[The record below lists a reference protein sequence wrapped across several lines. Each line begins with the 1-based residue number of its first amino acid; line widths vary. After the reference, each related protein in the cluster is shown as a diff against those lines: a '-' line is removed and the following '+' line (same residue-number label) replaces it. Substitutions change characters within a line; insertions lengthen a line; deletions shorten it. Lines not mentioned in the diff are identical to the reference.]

1 MKISP
6 IDIQNKQFKVRFRGF
21 DIKEV
26 DDFLEETAAAADALI
41 SDNQKLADRV
51 KQLERQ
57 NRAHK
62 EREETLKN
70 TLIHSQKIME
80 QMKENARK
88 SADIIIADAETK
100 AEKMLNK
107 AHHRLSQLHED
118 IAELKRQRMQIEIQI
133 RSVLESHTRLLEMGS
148 AEREEQDEA
157 DAKVKLLK
165 HTQP

>member
-21 DIKEV
+21 DIQEV
-26 DDFLEETAAAADALI
+26 DEFLEEMANSIELLQN
-41 SDNQKLADRV
+41 DNKSQAERIER
-51 KQLERQ
+51 LEQ
-57 NRAHK
+57 ENKAYK

-80 QMKENARK
+80 QMKENARS
-88 SADIIIADAETK
+88 SADIIIADAEVK
-100 AEKMLNK
+100 AEKILNK
-107 AHHRLSQLHED
+107 AHNRLSQLHED

-157 DAKVKLLK
+157 DAKVTLLK